1 VSAKCGSETSKTEKK
16 AEKKAKKT
24 EGKCG
29 TRATAINAYTY
40 LTWVLS
46 YPRMDLAD
54 KDYVF
59 KCIKWINL
67 NGTHNII

>member
-1 VSAKCGSETSKTEKK
+1 VSVKCGSETSKTEKK

-40 LTWVLS
+40 LT
-46 YPRMDLAD
+46 
-54 KDYVF
+54 
-59 KCIKWINL
+59 
-67 NGTHNII
+67 